1 MNKIVEYL
9 ISEENVYCGCL
20 SWFKII
26 TPSKRKMSE
35 ASMIVPGADRY
46 TVRSPV
52 LLINTCKFYS
62 LKRFLTSTVIF
73 FSELIFN

>member
-1 MNKIVEYL
+1 MVF
-9 ISEENVYCGCL
+9 S

-46 TVRSPV
+46 TVRSPI
-52 LLINTCKFYS
+52 LLVDTCKFYN
-62 LKRFLTSTVIF
+62 LKRFLTSI
-73 FSELIFN
+73 I

>member
-1 MNKIVEYL
+1 MYI
-9 ISEENVYCGCL
+9 YCGYF
-20 SWFKII
+20 SQFKIT

-52 LLINTCKFYS
+52 LLVNTCKFYG
-62 LKRFLTSTVIF
+62 LERLLTSFIF
-73 FSELIFN
+73 